1 MGRIVSPISII
12 NPVHNEC
19 KVTLNALVDTGA
31 SALFLPDSYQS
42 RLGEIEELEPTYCTF
57 ADGSRKLSKRF
68 GPVKIQLDGFQSI
81 YNEVIFLPPD
91 EQGNDIEALIG
102 YIVLEQ
108 SRAGVDMVGHRL
120 FKVDSYDLKG
130 IR

>member
-1 MGRIVSPISII
+1 MGRIVSPISIT
-12 NPVHNEC
+12 NPAHSEC
-19 KVTLNALVDTGA
+19 QVTLNALVDTGA

-57 ADGSRKLSKRF
+57 TDRSKKLSKRF
-68 GPVKIQLDGFQSI
+68 GPVKIQLDGFPSI

-91 EQGNDIEALIG
+91 EKGNDVEALIG